1 MTKNRRIDF
10 YANGF
15 LEHPE
20 LPYEERIGLGLVEF
34 ARYTDISFND
44 YILPT
49 VECFPDNSG
58 VAFMHAACIKVRP
71 EKYDELIER
80 YPEEAEGLRENRD
93 AMLSYLNFE
102 YSYPS
107 TDIGSRA
114 GKVRAGWG
122 GGWGGHANPDFGRLI
137 NLGTEGIRR
146 IIEEGR
152 AKNPGKDAF
161 YNGCSYMMDAVD
173 ILGERFLAL
182 ARELAAECTDPENKR
197 RYEAAARAFE
207 VIPKRP
213 AYDFTSAVHAFWL
226 VFSLDAIDSPGRL
239 DQMLRRCYE
248 ATDDREE
255 IHDMLSRL
263 WDAFHE
269 TRAWHATIS
278 GSDEN
283 RNDETFG
290 LTYDILAI
298 TAEKAYNTPNLS
310 VRVHRNTPEKLWRAC
325 AEVLATGCGLPTIY
339 NDEVVCAAF
348 EKMGMPACDSHDYCM
363 NGCNQI
369 DIFGKSHMG
378 LEDGEVCLAKC
389 VELALYNGCDPMD
402 PIRDR
407 YSVATGDA
415 TRFKTFDELMNAVKR
430 QISWVTFAMASSAN
444 ASQHAKARYGFNP
457 LRSSLIE
464 GCLERGVDY
473 RNGGPLYNHGQILA
487 EGIADAG
494 DSLYAI
500 KKLVF
505 DEKKYTMETLLAA
518 LDADFEG
525 YAELYRD
532 FSSCEKF
539 GNDIAQVDE
548 ITAEITNYF
557 LRELKLHRTYRGGIY
572 MGGCSPEARI
582 ASYGKAIGALPNG
595 KRRGAPMLADSI
607 SATPGCD
614 MQGPT
619 AAVRSALRYDQ
630 TEAGSGFIFQVK
642 FEKKTF
648 CTEKGRD
655 SFINLAKTYFAGG
668 GQQIT
673 TTVVSADELRDA
685 KEHPE
690 AHESLKVRIGGYSGY
705 FNEFDPELQDNII
718 ARTEHNI

>member
-1 MTKNRRIDF
+1 MTKNRKIDF

-20 LPYEERIGLGLVEF
+20 LPYEERIGLGLIEF

-49 VECFPDNSG
+49 VDCYPRNSG
-58 VAFMHAACIKVRP
+58 VSFMHAACIKVRP
-71 EKYDELIER
+71 EIYDELIER
-80 YPEEAEGLRENRD
+80 FPEEAEALRENRD

-107 TDIGSRA
+107 TDVGNRA
-114 GKVRAGWG
+114 GHARAGWG

-137 NLGTEGIRR
+137 NLGTSGIRA
-146 IIEEGR
+146 IIAEGR
-152 AKNPGKDAF
+152 AKNPASAAF
-161 YNGCSYMMDAVD
+161 YNGCEYMMDAVD

-182 ARELAAECTDPENKR
+182 ARELAEKCEDPADQK
-197 RYEAAARAFE
+197 RYEAAARTFE
-207 VIPKRP
+207 VFPKLP
-213 AYDFTSAVHAFWL
+213 AYDFTSGVHAFW
-226 VFSLDAIDSPGRL
+226 FAYSLDAIDSPGRL

-248 ATDDREE
+248 ATSDREE

-283 RNDETFG
+283 WNDETFG

-298 TAEKAYNTPNLS
+298 TAEKCYNTPNLS
-310 VRVHRNTPEKLWRAC
+310 VRVHRNTPEAVWKAI
-325 AEVLATGCGLPTIY
+325 ADVLATGCGLPTVY
-339 NDEVVCAAF
+339 NDEIVCPAL
-348 EKMGMPACDSHDYCM
+348 EKLGIPACDSHEYCM

-389 VELALYNGCDPMD
+389 VELALHNGCDPMD
-402 PIRDR
+402 PTYDR
-407 YSVATGDA
+407 YSVASGDA
-415 TRFKTFDELMNAVKR
+415 TKFTSFDQFMNAVKR

-444 ASQHAKARYGFNP
+444 ASQHIKARYGFNP
-457 LRSSLIE
+457 LRSCLIE
-464 GCLERGVDY
+464 GCLEKGVDY

-494 DSLYAI
+494 DSVYAV

-505 DEKKYTMETLLAA
+505 DEKKYTMATLIDA
-518 LDADFEG
+518 LKADFVG
-525 YAELYRD
+525 YEKLWHD
-532 FSSCEKF
+532 FSSCAKF
-539 GNDIAQVDE
+539 GNDIAEVDE

-557 LRELKLHRTYRGGIY
+557 LRDLKLHRTYRGGVY
-572 MGGCSPEARI
+572 SGGCSPESRI
-582 ASYGKAIGALPNG
+582 ASYGVKIGAMPNG
-595 KRRGAPMLADSI
+595 KRRGTPMLADSI
-607 SATPGCD
+607 SATPGND
-614 MQGPT
+614 MAGPT
-619 AAVRSALRYDQ
+619 AAMRSATHFDQ
-630 TEAGSGFIFQVK
+630 LEAGSGFVFQVK

-648 CTEKGRD
+648 CTEKGRE
-655 SFINLAKTYFAGG
+655 SFINLAKTYFALG
-668 GQQIT
+668 GQQVT
-673 TTVVSADELRDA
+673 TTVVSAEELRHA

-690 AHESLKVRIGGYSGY
+690 EHESLKVRIGGYCGY
-705 FNEFDPELQDNII
+705 FNEFDSDLQDNII
-718 ARTEHNI
+718 ARTEHAL